1 IGAGTPTLDVRE
13 DFLNVVVAADG
24 TVYSHGFDGTSMLPV
39 AGGERVIP
47 DELFIYRLDADTFEM
62 GYYVD
67 GVRNVIAERDV
78 SNTAIGDAV
87 GFYADIRSGGRRGA
101 LDDLMLFQ
109 PEGGPLTAGT
119 LVIDGDLNLNLGSAL
134 EIDLFADGSA
144 DHIDVA
150 GQLNAFGEL
159 RVAMHGS
166 VAEAATYDILG
177 FSSISG
183 TFDDIVLPELDE
195 GWEWD
200 TSALLTDGLLALIAA
215 VELAGDFNGS
225 GSVEQGDL
233 NLVLNN
239 WGVDTGV
246 SGVPQGWESG
256 LPNGTVDQTELNAVL
271 NNWGSATAP
280 SFGGVLVPEP
290 SLVFGAGAMACL
302 VARRGRRA

>member
-1 IGAGTPTLDVRE
+1 
-13 DFLNVVVAADG
+13 
-24 TVYSHGFDGTSMLPV
+24 
-39 AGGERVIP
+39 
-47 DELFIYRLDADTFEM
+47 
-62 GYYVD
+62 
-67 GVRNVIAERDV
+67 
-78 SNTAIGDAV
+78 
-87 GFYADIRSGGRRGA
+87 
-101 LDDLMLFQ
+101 
-109 PEGGPLTAGT
+109 
-119 LVIDGDLNLNLGSAL
+119 
-134 EIDLFADGSA
+134 
-144 DHIDVA
+144 IDVA
-150 GQLNAFGEL
+150 GQLNAFGDL
-159 RVAMHGS
+159 RVTMHGS

-195 GWEWD
+195 GWQWD